1 MKLKLKMMQSQE
13 GFKNIWKSKLSH
25 SHFRARFLYTLLV
38 LFLVLRIFT
47 WFVVQNES
55 REGVILDDPVF
66 KLFTAVDLNIP
77 IFALIY
83 LSLVFGLISL
93 SFRPEWLLVA
103 LQTYCLMVIFRMVM
117 MYVTPLDVPEGT
129 IDLEDPLVFL
139 IGTGGLKLTKDL
151 FFSGHT
157 ATLFILFLTA
167 QNKKLKYVFLICTIL
182 VGLFVILQKV
192 HFTVDVLVAPFV
204 SYVSYRIVV
213 LMNKNNLNLNQ
224 V

>member
-1 MKLKLKMMQSQE
+1 MQNQE
-13 GFKNIWKSKLSH
+13 GFKKIWKIKLSQ
-25 SHFRARFLYTLLV
+25 SHYRARFLYTLL
-38 LFLVLRIFT
+38 FLLLILRIFT
-47 WFVVQNES
+47 WYIIQNES

-66 KLFTAVDLNIP
+66 KLFTAIDLNIP
-77 IFALIY
+77 IFAMIY

-93 SFRPEWLLVA
+93 TYRPEWLLVA
-103 LQTYCLMVIFRMVM
+103 LQTYCLMVIFRMIM
-117 MYVTPLDVPEGT
+117 MYVTPLELPDTT
-129 IDLEDPLVFL
+129 IDLEDPLVFI

-157 ATLFILFLTA
+157 ATLFLLFLTA

-182 VGLFVILQKV
+182 VGIFVILQKV

-204 SYVSYRIVV
+204 SYVSYRIVI
-213 LMNKNNLNLNQ
+213 LLNRNNLKPNQ